1 MSTGIYIYF
10 MCKNIPNKMPMFV
23 YIHLFRNLFFLLC
36 VLSLPVEPGA
46 NSNNKPNATF
56 ICFNQETGA
65 AAGASGTATGAAT
78 GALSTACIPRWK
90 LQRFDKTAW
99 HSSCE

>member
-1 MSTGIYIYF
+1 

-23 YIHLFRNLFFLLC
+23 YICFEICFSFCVCLVCLC
-36 VLSLPVEPGA
+36 VEPGA